1 MQAKR
6 IDKLEKEKEEQAK
19 NIGKLEK
26 EKKVPAQR
34 IFKLEKDKKVQAETN
49 SLFHSRLS
57 YLEKEYVFW
66 LGQNNTNGSL
76 KPINNL
82 ISAISCMIKIT

>member
-1 MQAKR
+1 MQAER
-6 IDKLEKEKEEQAK
+6 IAKLEKEKEEQAQ

-26 EKKVPAQR
+26 EKKLQAQR

-57 YLEKEYVFW
+57 YLEKEYVFI
-66 LGQNNTNGSL
+66 L
-76 KPINNL
+76 KYHAKVKEEEIENIQDTL
-82 ISAISCMIKIT
+82 E